1 MKSIDLSGAISAAA
15 VVAAI
20 PAVADATAVIGFFSA
35 IISAGLTLVALI
47 FRVADIIRRVKVGK
61 LTAEKAAEESAA
73 AAEQSQTVENRLQE
87 E

>member
-1 MKSIDLSGAISAAA
+1 MKVLDFSGVISAAA

-47 FRVADIIRRVKVGK
+47 FRVADIVRRVKAGK
-61 LTAEKAAEESAA
+61 LTAEKAAEE
-73 AAEQSQTVENRLQE
+73 VEKLKERLKK
-87 E
+87 

>member
-1 MKSIDLSGAISAAA
+1 MKSIDLSGAISAGA

-47 FRVADIIRRVKVGK
+47 FRVADIIRRVKAGK
-61 LTAEKAAEESAA
+61 LSADKAAEE
-73 AAEQSQTVENRLQE
+73 VEKLKGGLKK
-87 E
+87 

>member
-47 FRVADIIRRVKVGK
+47 FRVVDIVRRVKAGK
-61 LTAEKAAEESAA
+61 LSADKAAEE
-73 AAEQSQTVENRLQE
+73 VEKLKE
-87 E
+87 GMKK

>member
-1 MKSIDLSGAISAAA
+1 MKAIDLSGAISAAA

-47 FRVADIIRRVKVGK
+47 FRVADIIRRVKGGK
-61 LTAEKAAEESAA
+61 LSTDKAAEE
-73 AAEQSQTVENRLQE
+73 VEKLKE
-87 E
+87 GLKK

>member
-47 FRVADIIRRVKVGK
+47 FRVADIVRRVKAGK
-61 LTAEKAAEESAA
+61 LTAEKAAEE
-73 AAEQSQTVENRLQE
+73 VEKLKGDLKK
-87 E
+87 

>member
-47 FRVADIIRRVKVGK
+47 FRVAGIIRRVKAGK
-61 LTAEKAAEESAA
+61 ISPDKAAEE
-73 AAEQSQTVENRLQE
+73 VEKLKGDLKK
-87 E
+87 

>member
-47 FRVADIIRRVKVGK
+47 FRVADIVRRVKAGK
-61 LTAEKAAEESAA
+61 LSADKAAEE
-73 AAEQSQTVENRLQE
+73 VEKLKERLKK
-87 E
+87 

>member
-47 FRVADIIRRVKVGK
+47 FRVADIIRRVKGGK
-61 LTAEKAAEESAA
+61 LSADKAAEE
-73 AAEQSQTVENRLQE
+73 VEKLKGDLKK
-87 E
+87 

>member
-47 FRVADIIRRVKVGK
+47 FRVADIIRRVKAGK
-61 LTAEKAAEESAA
+61 LSADKAAEE
-73 AAEQSQTVENRLQE
+73 VEKLKERLKK
-87 E
+87 

>member
-35 IISAGLTLVALI
+35 IISAGLTIVALI
-47 FRVADIIRRVKVGK
+47 FRVADIVRRVKAGK
-61 LTAEKAAEESAA
+61 ISTDKAAEE
-73 AAEQSQTVENRLQE
+73 VEKLKERLKK
-87 E
+87 

>member
-1 MKSIDLSGAISAAA
+1 MKSIDLSGAISVAA

-47 FRVADIIRRVKVGK
+47 FRVADIVRRVKAGK
-61 LTAEKAAEESAA
+61 LTADKAAEE
-73 AAEQSQTVENRLQE
+73 VEKLKGDLKK
-87 E
+87 

>member
-47 FRVADIIRRVKVGK
+47 FRVADIIRRVKAGK
-61 LTAEKAAEESAA
+61 ISPDKAAEE
-73 AAEQSQTVENRLQE
+73 VEKLKGGLKK
-87 E
+87 

>member
-47 FRVADIIRRVKVGK
+47 FRVADIVRRVKAGK
-61 LTAEKAAEESAA
+61 LAPDKVAEE
-73 AAEQSQTVENRLQE
+73 VEKLKGDLKK
-87 E
+87 

>member
-47 FRVADIIRRVKVGK
+47 FRVVGIIRRVKAGK
-61 LTAEKAAEESAA
+61 LSTDKAAEE
-73 AAEQSQTVENRLQE
+73 VEKLKE
-87 E
+87 GLKK

>member
-47 FRVADIIRRVKVGK
+47 FRVSDIVRRVKAGK
-61 LTAEKAAEESAA
+61 LSADKAAEE
-73 AAEQSQTVENRLQE
+73 VEKLKERLKK
-87 E
+87 

>member
-1 MKSIDLSGAISAAA
+1 MKAIDLSGVISAAA

-47 FRVADIIRRVKVGK
+47 FRVADIIRRVKAGK
-61 LTAEKAAEESAA
+61 ISPDKAAEE
-73 AAEQSQTVENRLQE
+73 VEKLKGDLKK
-87 E
+87 

>member
-47 FRVADIIRRVKVGK
+47 FRVADIVRRAKSGK
-61 LTAEKAAEESAA
+61 IDPDKAAEE
-73 AAEQSQTVENRLQE
+73 VEKLKERLKK
-87 E
+87 

>member
-20 PAVADATAVIGFFSA
+20 PAVADATAAIGFFSA

-47 FRVADIIRRVKVGK
+47 FRVADIIRRVKAGK
-61 LTAEKAAEESAA
+61 LSADKAAEE
-73 AAEQSQTVENRLQE
+73 VEKLKE
-87 E
+87 GIKK

>member
-35 IISAGLTLVALI
+35 IISAGLTLVALV
-47 FRVADIIRRVKVGK
+47 FRVADIIRRVKAGK
-61 LTAEKAAEESAA
+61 LSADKAAEE
-73 AAEQSQTVENRLQE
+73 VEKLKGGLKK
-87 E
+87 

>member
-47 FRVADIIRRVKVGK
+47 FRVADIIRRVKAGK
-61 LTAEKAAEESAA
+61 LTAEKAAEE
-73 AAEQSQTVENRLQE
+73 VEKMKEGLKK
-87 E
+87 

>member
-47 FRVADIIRRVKVGK
+47 FRVADSSRRVKAGK
-61 LTAEKAAEESAA
+61 LAPDKAAEE
-73 AAEQSQTVENRLQE
+73 VEKLKE
-87 E
+87 GLKK

>member
-47 FRVADIIRRVKVGK
+47 FRVADIIRRVKAGK
-61 LTAEKAAEESAA
+61 LSTGKAAEE
-73 AAEQSQTVENRLQE
+73 VEKLKE
-87 E
+87 GLKK

>member
-1 MKSIDLSGAISAAA
+1 MMKSIDLSGAISAVA

-47 FRVADIIRRVKVGK
+47 FRVADIIRRVKAGK
-61 LTAEKAAEESAA
+61 LAPDKAAEE
-73 AAEQSQTVENRLQE
+73 VEKLKE
-87 E
+87 GMKK